1 MKKIILSA
9 LLMLGLVVQVSAQQ
23 EYVVNIE
30 DREEAISLTEKG
42 LRKIDAGN
50 YPSAI
55 IDLEKA
61 IATDATF
68 HPAYINLYK
77 AYNQITG
84 DKSRLLKIIEEGT
97 NIFEEDDELTYYLGY
112 LYYQK
117 GEFPQAIREFTR
129 AIGYS
134 KINGED
140 FHLVYGY
147 HFNRGNAYLKT
158 KEFEKAIKDYS
169 YALKLSPGNPDIL
182 TNRGIAKYQIKNSI
196 EACKDWNK
204 SVDEGGMTAQKYIKQ
219 FCQ

>member
-1 MKKIILSA
+1 MNKILLSA
-9 LLMLGLVVQVSAQQ
+9 LFVLALVFQVSAQQ

-50 YPSAI
+50 FRSAI
-55 IDLEKA
+55 QDLEKA
-61 IATDATF
+61 ITVDATF

-77 AYNQITG
+77 AYNQIDG
-84 DKSRLLKIIEEGT
+84 DKTRLLKIIEEGT

-117 GEFPQAIREFTR
+117 GQFPQAIREFSR

-169 YALKLSPGNPDIL
+169 YALNLSPGNPDIL
-182 TNRGIAKYQIKNSI
+182 TNRGSAQYQINNKAA
-196 EACKDWNK
+196 ACKDWNE
-204 SVDEGGMTAQKYIKQ
+204 SVKEGGMTAQKYIRQ

>member
-1 MKKIILSA
+1 
-9 LLMLGLVVQVSAQQ
+9 MLAYIFQASAQQ

-42 LRKIDAGN
+42 LRKIDAG
-50 YPSAI
+50 YYQGAI
-55 IDLEKA
+55 ADLEKA
-61 IATDATF
+61 ISKDATF
-68 HPAYINLYK
+68 HPAYINLYR
-77 AYNQITG
+77 AYNQIDG
-84 DKSRLLKIIEEGT
+84 DKSRLIKIIEEGT
-97 NIFEEDDELTYYLGY
+97 GIFEEDDELTYYLGY

-117 GEFPQAIREFTR
+117 GQFPQAIREFSR

-182 TNRGIAKYQIKNSI
+182 TNRGTAQYQINNKN
-196 EACKDWNK
+196 EACKDWNMSIK
-204 SVDEGGMTAQKYIKQ
+204 EGGMTAQKYIRQ